1 MWARASLE
9 GHSVDAC
16 AEHLGAGMVEA
27 GMAAAC
33 PVHLL
38 CLAAEGDRLAPERAL
53 ASMLQRDFGTLSS
66 RSASAHPDPKKPG
79 DPKHFRLDE
88 RSLKEY
94 ESRPPVFQH
103 LSTNAYGDLP
113 VPRAEPG
120 GGCSCLPRGWRR
132 RASSASNPAR

>member
-38 CLAAEGDRLAPERAL
+38 CLAAEGDRLAKVPHDARRAL
-53 ASMLQRDFGTLSS
+53 I
-66 RSASAHPDPKKPG
+66 
-79 DPKHFRLDE
+79 
-88 RSLKEY
+88 
-94 ESRPPVFQH
+94 VFI
-103 LSTNAYGDLP
+103 TAMRY
-113 VPRAEPG
+113 
-120 GGCSCLPRGWRR
+120 
-132 RASSASNPAR
+132 